1 MIKITSHSPSNP
13 SSCSVSHN
21 SLAASCAFGGQ
32 NTVLNHYGT
41 GATDT
46 CELLYDGCW
55 EPNRDPLEEQH
66 VLLTCCDLFL
76 SLLSLVS
83 VKTTQ

>member
-1 MIKITSHSPSNP
+1 LCFVCFYVWGPH
-13 SSCSVSHN
+13 
-21 SLAASCAFGGQ
+21 ARGAFGGG

-46 CELLYDGCW
+46 CEPLCDGCW

-66 VLLTCCDLFL
+66 VLLTCCDLLL
-76 SLLSLVS
+76 SLLSLLS